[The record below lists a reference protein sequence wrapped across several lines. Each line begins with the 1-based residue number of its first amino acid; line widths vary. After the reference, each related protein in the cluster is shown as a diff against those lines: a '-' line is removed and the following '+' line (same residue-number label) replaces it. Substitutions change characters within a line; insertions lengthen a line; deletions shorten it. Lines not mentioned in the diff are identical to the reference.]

1 MPAAGIWSTKSV
13 FLLGRSWS
21 FLLSEW
27 QGSRKL
33 RHFQPMTDLLLG
45 VILKQTFWLAVVRK
59 WGHYCLCLINR
70 WLQQVENFA
79 RDFNGMT
86 LNADGGRVC
95 WYITY
100 YYAGKR
106 VLKNSCQNRLI
117 FGEVLIHFQHT
128 CVRNRWILHIYRSK
142 WAYSLRKN
150 TLLNIQDAKYSKNQK
165 SAKSV
170 NTPLKACSSKS
181 SQRVIVPFEKKAH
194 IFAQKSPN
202 GEFVTCT
209 NRFYLK
215 IN

>member
-1 MPAAGIWSTKSV
+1 
-13 FLLGRSWS
+13 
-21 FLLSEW
+21 
-27 QGSRKL
+27 
-33 RHFQPMTDLLLG
+33 MTDLLLG
-45 VILKQTFWLAVVRK
+45 VILKQTFWLAALQK
-59 WGHYCLCLINR
+59 WGHYFVVLKNTC
-70 WLQQVENFA
+70 LQQVENLA
-79 RDFNGMT
+79 TDFNGMT

-106 VLKNSCQNRLI
+106 ELKDSCQNRLI

-128 CVRNRWILHIYRSK
+128 CVWNRWILHIYRSK

-170 NTPLKACSSKS
+170 NTPLKGCSSKS

-194 IFAQKSPN
+194 ICAGVKTWNSITIPVQLS
-202 GEFVTCT
+202 TT
-209 NRFYLK
+209 NLLVR
-215 IN
+215 I

>member
-59 WGHYCLCLINR
+59 WGHYCVSLINTCV
-70 WLQQVENFA
+70 QQFENVDT
-79 RDFNGMT
+79 DFNGMT

-142 WAYSLRKN
+142 WAYSLWKN

-181 SQRVIVPFEKKAH
+181 SFRRERV
-194 IFAQKSPN
+194 SW
-202 GEFVTCT
+202 
-209 NRFYLK
+209 Y
-215 IN
+215 

>member
-1 MPAAGIWSTKSV
+1 MGP
-13 FLLGRSWS
+13 LL
-21 FLLSEW
+21 
-27 QGSRKL
+27 
-33 RHFQPMTDLLLG
+33 
-45 VILKQTFWLAVVRK
+45 
-59 WGHYCLCLINR
+59 LCLINR

-117 FGEVLIHFQHT
+117 LGEVLIHFQHT

-142 WAYSLRKN
+142 RAYSLRKM

-170 NTPLKACSSKS
+170 NTPLKGCSSKS

-194 IFAQKSPN
+194 ILVLLFYKCTSRIPGVARVGWEGGVGGGGRDMQKMKYP
-202 GEFVTCT
+202 
-209 NRFYLK
+209 R
-215 IN
+215 

>member
-59 WGHYCLCLINR
+59 WGHYCVSLINTCV
-70 WLQQVENFA
+70 QQFENVDT
-79 RDFNGMT
+79 DFNGMT

-142 WAYSLRKN
+142 RAYSLRKM

-181 SQRVIVPFEKKAH
+181 SFRLIVPFEKIHHK
-194 IFAQKSPN
+194 
-202 GEFVTCT
+202 
-209 NRFYLK
+209 
-215 IN
+215 

>member
-1 MPAAGIWSTKSV
+1 MGP
-13 FLLGRSWS
+13 LL
-21 FLLSEW
+21 
-27 QGSRKL
+27 
-33 RHFQPMTDLLLG
+33 
-45 VILKQTFWLAVVRK
+45 
-59 WGHYCLCLINR
+59 LCLINR

-181 SQRVIVPFEKKAH
+181 SQRLIVPFQKLRH
-194 IFAQKSPN
+194 IFDKIQTCAPQKKFFST
-202 GEFVTCT
+202 FKTFFSIFRRLSVFFCSRHTCSDIYI
-209 NRFYLK
+209 FFF
-215 IN
+215 